1 MKKKILLL
9 VLCALMFT
17 LTGCLIQDH
26 IMIPVGEGLKVITEQ
41 ESYCV
46 ETEIYLNNPEE
57 TRDENA
63 LPDGY
68 YIVTVDGDKTKHEL
82 NFGSFSYTYYTY
94 VDRYGFETMIFNAN
108 PFDAAQGTL
117 WLSTETGYS
126 VEDEGKFD
134 FLLEIEDEYFDLED
148 DVYTLNEKGEAN
160 IKEWLESLIGEN
172 PYINLNF
179 NEQSTTKIYVD
190 YQRVHEIKTN
200 MVLLDFVD
208 QEKIYQADLEISFTR
223 LNEAIVNLPVD
234 VMSVEEYTMF
244 IQESFEMGITEMR
257 EAIVEAVQALGEDFF
272 DSLLNMEEEAMQQ
285 LIDIL
290 HDVMGDY
297 DAFVEVI
304 EEYLGELAKY
314 VEIDGIAMELLEE
327 VLKEF
332 EGELDDIETVLN
344 KLQEKLEEEV
354 DLLIKLFKEFVEEY
368 EEEIVNELIE
378 ELLKRLGL

>member
-82 NFGSFSYTYYTY
+82 SFGSFSYTYYTY
-94 VDRYGFETMIFNAN
+94 VDQNGFETMIFNAN
-108 PFDAAQGTL
+108 PFDATQGTL
-117 WLSTETGYS
+117 WLSNITGYPMDE
-126 VEDEGKFD
+126 EDKFD

-148 DVYTLNEKGEAN
+148 DVYTLNEKGEAK
-160 IKEWLESLIGEN
+160 IQEWLESIIDEN

-179 NEQSTTKIYVD
+179 NDQSTTKIYVD

-200 MVLLDFVD
+200 MVLLDFVN
-208 QEKIYQADLEISFTR
+208 QEKLYQADLEISFTR

-234 VMSVEEYTMF
+234 VMTVEEYVMLV
-244 IQESFEMGITEMR
+244 QEAFEMGVTEVR
-257 EAIVEAVQALGEDFF
+257 EAIVAAVQALGEDFF
-272 DSLLNMEEEAMQQ
+272 DSILNMEEDAMQQ

-290 HDVMGDY
+290 HEVMGDY

-314 VEIDGIAMELLEE
+314 VEIDGIIMVLLEE
-327 VLKEF
+327 VLEEF
-332 EGELDDIETVLN
+332 EGQLDDIEDLLN
-344 KLQEKLEEEV
+344 KLQDNFEQEIEV
-354 DLLIKLFKEFVEEY
+354 LLGLFKELIEEH
-368 EEEIVNELIE
+368 EEEIVNEIIE
-378 ELLKRLGL
+378 EVLKRLGL

>member
-1 MKKKILLL
+1 
-9 VLCALMFT
+9 
-17 LTGCLIQDH
+17 
-26 IMIPVGEGLKVITEQ
+26 
-41 ESYCV
+41 
-46 ETEIYLNNPEE
+46 
-57 TRDENA
+57 
-63 LPDGY
+63 
-68 YIVTVDGDKTKHEL
+68 
-82 NFGSFSYTYYTY
+82 
-94 VDRYGFETMIFNAN
+94 
-108 PFDAAQGTL
+108 
-117 WLSTETGYS
+117 
-126 VEDEGKFD
+126 
-134 FLLEIEDEYFDLED
+134 
-148 DVYTLNEKGEAN
+148 
-160 IKEWLESLIGEN
+160 
-172 PYINLNF
+172 
-179 NEQSTTKIYVD
+179 
-190 YQRVHEIKTN
+190 

-234 VMSVEEYTMF
+234 VMSVEEYTML

-257 EAIVEAVQALGEDFF
+257 EAIVEAVQALGEGFF

-314 VEIDGIAMELLEE
+314 VEIDGIVMELLEE

-344 KLQEKLEEEV
+344 KLQENLEEEV